1 MLSGWKG
8 HAWLGGKRVD
18 GAWRWFGL
26 ITSEIGIS
34 YWGVGE
40 PNGGNSPNLCLS
52 TYATSG
58 RHYYWNDHTCTEK
71 MSFACEKIN

>member
-40 PNGGNSPNLCLS
+40 PNVGNSPNL
-52 TYATSG
+52 
-58 RHYYWNDHTCTEK
+58 
-71 MSFACEKIN
+71 